1 MRLHPSI
8 ILEKLI
14 SSLVF
19 IVLLGYY
26 IVINGLDDL
35 KSENIKAIINTDNL
49 NILLIGLI
57 VIFILLIIF
66 TIIFWII
73 WKNTYITLKKDSL
86 VIERGKLFKKVT
98 TIHLKDIATVNIRV
112 NILERILGTA
122 NIKIDLHNTEGE
134 IYKGKLVFKAI
145 EAEQIKDKLLRQNP
159 KTKNENEIKSLIK
172 YTDHDVFKHMLLSI
186 DIVSISIIL
195 IAYLTVL
202 YMLITHNGIHSG
214 IIITVLL
221 IILVSPLAISFFKTY
236 LSYYG
241 FKCSREKN
249 NIRLSYGALTN
260 YKYSIPISRINGII
274 IRQSLQAR
282 ILGYYLIEVINA
294 GIGGTDE
301 KEKTII
307 SLYVNEKNK
316 NKILKKIIP
325 EFSNNINLKT
335 GEEESLK
342 HYILAKLF
350 WMILGICIAPFNN
363 CLSLL
368 LIPILL
374 IVAFIQY
381 KTNKI
386 GYNKKMV
393 ILMNGLINKRTILIK
408 YENIEL
414 IAGEKTVFG
423 SVYATKRLI
432 MQVVGPTNNNVFTS
446 GIFDEKLINDI
457 INVY

>member
-202 YMLITHNGIHSG
+202 YMLS
-214 IIITVLL
+214 
-221 IILVSPLAISFFKTY
+221 
-236 LSYYG
+236 
-241 FKCSREKN
+241 
-249 NIRLSYGALTN
+249 
-260 YKYSIPISRINGII
+260 
-274 IRQSLQAR
+274 
-282 ILGYYLIEVINA
+282 
-294 GIGGTDE
+294 
-301 KEKTII
+301 
-307 SLYVNEKNK
+307 
-316 NKILKKIIP
+316 
-325 EFSNNINLKT
+325 
-335 GEEESLK
+335 
-342 HYILAKLF
+342 
-350 WMILGICIAPFNN
+350 
-363 CLSLL
+363 
-368 LIPILL
+368 
-374 IVAFIQY
+374 
-381 KTNKI
+381 
-386 GYNKKMV
+386 
-393 ILMNGLINKRTILIK
+393 
-408 YENIEL
+408 
-414 IAGEKTVFG
+414 
-423 SVYATKRLI
+423 
-432 MQVVGPTNNNVFTS
+432 
-446 GIFDEKLINDI
+446 
-457 INVY
+457 